1 MNRFSGMRLFF
12 LNGLVLPT
20 GIITESPKGCSPDGG
35 LPPEI
40 RPPPVKFSGGLL
52 CEQLINSAIIAGI
65 AAVSTIAATGEGDV
79 TGKAAGIAFG
89 LTFLIELRKYRK
101 I

>member
-1 MNRFSGMRLFF
+1 MNCFSGLRLFF

-20 GIITESPKGCSPDGG
+20 GIISQAPEGGSLKVDSPAEVP
-35 LPPEI
+35 
-40 RPPPVKFSGGLL
+40 PPPVKSSAGVF

-65 AAVSTIAATGEGDV
+65 AAISTLVATGEGET

-89 LTFLIELRKYRK
+89 LTFLIELRKWRNL
-101 I
+101 